1 MTGVK
6 TGGLRA
12 KENRMHTIAIIGG
25 GLSGTLL
32 AIQLLL
38 QQGKAALKIYLVERT
53 ACVGK
58 GVAYGTCVQS
68 HLLNVPAG
76 KMSLFPDDPDH
87 FVRWLQTN
95 QLPFG
100 APDFASR
107 PVYARY
113 IGDTFAAAQA
123 RHPERLQRVH
133 GEAVDVREAE
143 EELVVELADGQTLP
157 CTRAVL
163 ALGNFPPTALSVLEH
178 ALAGDPRY
186 VHDPWCGD
194 PFTGLNKY
202 NTVLLVGTGLTMVD
216 MVRSLRDRGH
226 QGEVVAVSTHG
237 ELPSEHCAHAE
248 AYPPFG
254 EAVPAS
260 GVEALR
266 IVKTHLRQAA
276 TAGTGWHAVID
287 ALRPHTAAWWGALPV
302 AEQHRFL
309 RHLGHR
315 WNVARHRMPPES
327 GQAIREMMAQGQLR
341 LLPGRVTGAASSP
354 QGVTCTIGI
363 PGRAE
368 WQQVTAGRVINCTGP
383 ESNPLRWGAPLV
395 QQLLRRGTVRPHAN
409 GLGLD
414 ATAGGAVVNAAGTPS
429 DRLLAIGPMLKA
441 ALFESVAVPEIR
453 SQAQELAHALLAAPN
468 LKK

>member
-1 MTGVK
+1 
-6 TGGLRA
+6 
-12 KENRMHTIAIIGG
+12 MHTIAIIGG

-32 AIQLLL
+32 TIQLLL
-38 QQGKAALKIYLVERT
+38 QQGEAPLKICLVERS
-53 ACVGK
+53 AAVGR
-58 GVAYGTCVQS
+58 GVAYGTGVPS

-95 QLPFG
+95 RLPLG
-100 APDFASR
+100 APDFAPR

-123 RHPERLQRVH
+123 RHPGCVQRVQ
-133 GEAVDVREAE
+133 GEAVDLREVE
-143 EELVVELADGQTLP
+143 DGLVVELADGQTLP

-163 ALGNFPPTALSVLEH
+163 ALGNFPPTALSVLET
-178 ALAGDPRY
+178 ALAGDTRY
-186 VHDPWCGD
+186 VRDPWCGD
-194 PFTGLNKY
+194 PFAGFNKY

-237 ELPSEHCAHAE
+237 ELPSEHCARAD

-260 GVEALR
+260 GAQALR
-266 IVKTHLRQAA
+266 IVKGHLRRAE
-276 TAGTGWHAVID
+276 TAGTGWQAVID
-287 ALRPHTAAWWGALPV
+287 ALRPHTGDWWGALPV
-302 AEQHRFL
+302 TEQHRFL

-327 GQAIREMMAQGQLR
+327 GRVIREMMAHGQLR
-341 LLPGRVTGAASSP
+341 LLPGRVTAAESSP
-354 QGVTCTIGI
+354 RGLTCTITSR
-363 PGRAE
+363 GRAE
-368 WQQVTAGRVINCTGP
+368 RQSVTAGRVINCTGP

-395 QQLLRRGTVRPHAN
+395 QRLLGRGTVRPHAN

-414 ATAGGAVVNAAGTPS
+414 ATAGGALVNAAGTPS
-429 DRLLAIGPMLKA
+429 GRLLAIGPMLKA

-453 SQAQELAHALLAAPN
+453 SQAEQLAHALLRA
-468 LKK
+468 

>member
-1 MTGVK
+1 
-6 TGGLRA
+6 
-12 KENRMHTIAIIGG
+12 MHTIAIIGG

-38 QQGKAALKIYLVERT
+38 QHGEMTLKVWLVERS

-58 GVAYGTCVQS
+58 GVAYGTCAPS

-87 FVRWLQTN
+87 FVSWLQTN
-95 QLPFG
+95 QLPLG
-100 APDFASR
+100 ALHFASR

-113 IGDTFAAAQA
+113 IGDTLAAAQS
-123 RHPERLQRVH
+123 RYPGRLQGVM
-133 GEAVDVREAE
+133 GEAVDVQEKSE
-143 EELVVELADGQTLP
+143 GLVVQLADGQALP
-157 CTRAVL
+157 CDQAVL
-163 ALGNFPPTALSVLEH
+163 ALGNFPPTALSVLEN
-178 ALAGDPRY
+178 ALVGDPRY
-186 VHDPWCGD
+186 VRDPWCGD
-194 PFTGLNKY
+194 PFAGLNKY

-237 ELPSEHCAHAE
+237 ELPSEHCAHDKGYA
-248 AYPPFG
+248 PFG
-254 EAVPAS
+254 ETVPAS

-266 IVKTHLRQAA
+266 IVKRHLRQAQR
-276 TAGTGWHAVID
+276 AGTGWHAVID
-287 ALRPHTAAWWGALPV
+287 ALRPYTATWWGALPV

-327 GQAIREMMAQGQLR
+327 GRVIREMMAQGQLR
-341 LLPGRVTGAASSP
+341 LLPGRVTAAESSP
-354 QGVTCTIGI
+354 RGVTCTISI
-363 PGRAE
+363 HGRAE
-368 WQQVTAGRVINCTGP
+368 RQLVTAGRVINCTGP
-383 ESNPLRWGAPLV
+383 ESNPLRWQAPLV
-395 QQLLRRGTVRPHAN
+395 EQLLRRGTIRPHAN

-414 ATAGGAVVNAAGTPS
+414 ATAAGALVNAAGEPS

-441 ALFESVAVPEIR
+441 PLFESVAVPEIR
-453 SQAQELAHALLAAPN
+453 SQAQQLAHALVAP
-468 LKK
+468 

>member
-1 MTGVK
+1 
-6 TGGLRA
+6 
-12 KENRMHTIAIIGG
+12 MHTIAIIGG

-38 QQGKAALKIYLVERT
+38 QQGERPARIYLVER
-53 ACVGK
+53 AARLGK

-87 FVRWLQTN
+87 FVRWLQAN
-95 QLPFG
+95 HLPLG
-100 APDFASR
+100 APDFAPR

-113 IGDTFAAAQA
+113 IGDTFAAARA
-123 RHPERLQRVH
+123 RSPERLQPVH
-133 GEAVDVREAE
+133 GEAVDVREAPE
-143 EELVVELADGQTLP
+143 GLVVELADGQTFS

-163 ALGNFPPTALSVLEH
+163 ALGNFPPTALSVLENG
-178 ALAGDPRY
+178 LAGDPRY
-186 VHDPWCGD
+186 VRDPWYGD
-194 PFTGLNKY
+194 PFAGLNKY
-202 NTVLLVGTGLTMVD
+202 NTVLLIGTGLTMVD

-237 ELPSEHCAHAE
+237 ELPSEHCAHAD

-260 GVEALR
+260 GAEALR
-266 IVKTHLRQAA
+266 IVKAHLRQAV

-287 ALRPHTAAWWGALPV
+287 ALRPHTAAWWGALPT

-327 GQAIREMMAQGQLR
+327 GRVIREMMAHGQLR
-341 LLPGRVTGAASSP
+341 LLPGRITAVESAP
-354 QGVTCTIGI
+354 QGVTCKVGA

-368 WQQVTAGRVINCTGP
+368 WQRVTAGRVINCTGP

-395 QQLLRRGTVRPHAN
+395 QSLLRRGTVRPHAN

-414 ATAGGAVVNAAGTPS
+414 ATAEGALVNAAGAPS
-429 DRLLAIGPMLKA
+429 GRLLAIGPMLKA

-453 SQAQELAHALLAAPN
+453 SQARQLADILLAADGFPE
-468 LKK
+468 KS

>member
-1 MTGVK
+1 
-6 TGGLRA
+6 
-12 KENRMHTIAIIGG
+12 MHTIAIIGG

-32 AIQLLL
+32 TIQLLL
-38 QQGKAALKIYLVERT
+38 QHGAAPLKIYLLERL

-58 GVAYGTCVQS
+58 GVAYGTREQS

-87 FVRWLQTN
+87 FVRWLQTHR
-95 QLPFG
+95 LPLDASGF
-100 APDFASR
+100 APR

-113 IGDTFAAAQA
+113 IGDTFADAQS
-123 RHPERLQRVH
+123 RYPGRLQVIH
-133 GEAVDVREAE
+133 GEAVDLREAAE
-143 EELVVELADGQTLP
+143 GLVVEVADGQTLR
-157 CTRAVL
+157 CDRAVL
-163 ALGNFPPTALSVLEH
+163 ALGNFPPTVLSVLEN

-186 VHDPWCGD
+186 VRDPWCGD
-194 PFTGLNKY
+194 PFAGLNKY
-202 NTVLLVGTGLTMVD
+202 YMVLLVGTGLTMVD

-237 ELPSEHCAHAE
+237 ELPSEHCGLAD
-248 AYPPFG
+248 AYPSFG
-254 EAVPAS
+254 ESLPVPAS
-260 GVEALR
+260 GAEALR
-266 IVKTHLRQAA
+266 TVKAELRRAA
-276 TAGTGWHAVID
+276 NAGTGWHAVID

-327 GQAIREMMAQGQLR
+327 GRVIGELAGRGQLR
-341 LLPGRVTGAASSP
+341 LLPGRVTAAESTAR
-354 QGVTCTIGI
+354 GITCTITGR
-363 PGRAE
+363 GRAE
-368 WQQVTAGRVINCTGP
+368 RLQVTAGRVVNCTGP

-414 ATAGGAVVNAAGTPS
+414 ATAAGALVNATGEPS
-429 DRLLAIGPMLKA
+429 TRLLAIGPMLKA

-453 SQAQELAHALLAAPN
+453 CQAEQLARALGVG
-468 LKK
+468 